1 MFHSPKSKINTLI
14 LALAVGVS
22 VIIPAP
28 QARANHADISAAELV
43 KLTNTERARNRLP
56 KLSVSATLERS
67 AQAKAHD
74 LLERDYFNHDT
85 PDGKTPWTFFT
96 DAGYAYTWAGENL
109 AFDFVTAAPIQQA
122 WMLSPTHAANILNS
136 HYREI
141 GIAVVEGDF
150 NGKHTAV
157 VVQHFGAQNVQGVQT
172 KFEKASLIE
181 RLRVFFAMLRVRADR
196 L

>member
-1 MFHSPKSKINTLI
+1 VFLSPKSKINILI

-28 QARANHADISAAELV
+28 QALANHADISAIELV
-43 KLTNTERARNRLP
+43 ELTNAERA
-56 KLSVSATLERS
+56 LSNVPTLTVNETLVRS
-67 AQAKAHD
+67 AEAKAQD

-96 DAGYAYTWAGENL
+96 DAGYSYTWAGENL
-109 AFDFVTAAPIQQA
+109 AIDFVTADPIQRA
-122 WMLSPTHAANILNS
+122 WMASPTHAANILNP

-157 VVQHFGAQNVQGVQT
+157 VVQHFGAQNVQGVQV
-172 KFEKASLIE
+172 KSEKISLIE
-181 RLRVFFAMLRVRADR
+181 RLRVYFASLRVRADR
-196 L
+196 M

>member
-1 MFHSPKSKINTLI
+1 VFLSPKSKINILI

-28 QARANHADISAAELV
+28 QALANHADISAIELV
-43 KLTNTERARNRLP
+43 ELTNAERARSNVP
-56 KLSVSATLERS
+56 TLTVNETLVRS
-67 AQAKAHD
+67 AEAKAQD

-96 DAGYAYTWAGENL
+96 DAGYSYTWAGENL
-109 AFDFVTAAPIQQA
+109 AIDFVTAAPIQRA
-122 WMLSPTHAANILNS
+122 WMGSPTHAANILNP

-157 VVQHFGAQNVQGVQT
+157 VVQHFGSQNVQGVQV
-172 KFEKASLIE
+172 KSEKISLIE
-181 RLRVFFAMLRVRADR
+181 RLRVFFASLRVRAER

>member
-1 MFHSPKSKINTLI
+1 MFLSPKSKINILI

-28 QARANHADISAAELV
+28 QALANHADISAIELV
-43 KLTNTERARNRLP
+43 ELTNAERARSNVP
-56 KLSVSATLERS
+56 TLTVNETLVRS
-67 AQAKAHD
+67 AEAKAQD

-96 DAGYAYTWAGENL
+96 DAGYSYTWAGENL
-109 AFDFVTAAPIQQA
+109 AIDFVTAAPIQRA
-122 WMLSPTHAANILNS
+122 WMGSPTHAANILNP

-157 VVQHFGAQNVQGVQT
+157 VVQHFGSQNVQGVQV
-172 KFEKASLIE
+172 KSEKISLIE
-181 RLRVFFAMLRVRADR
+181 RLRVFFASLRVRAER